1 MTLGKKIK
9 LRRELL
15 GLGQVELAERTGIAQ
30 SYISRLENDKFQP
43 TAPVICSLAKGLKCS
58 TDYLIGDSDERRKA
72 G

>member
-15 GLGQVELAERTGIAQ
+15 GLNQVELAERTGITQA
-30 SYISRLENDKFQP
+30 YISRLERGLFNP
-43 TAPVICSLAKGLKCS
+43 TAPVIYRLAKGLKCS
-58 TDYLIGDSDERRKA
+58 TDYLISDSDEKEKA